1 MNERERTWQHP
12 PWLRI
17 ELAIRAVL
25 ADRLTRGQSSTI
37 DQTLMVRVRERERS
51 ECAGWSTEP
60 CPTTSNPTH

>member
-1 MNERERTWQHP
+1 MNEREHSWQHP

-51 ECAGWSTEP
+51 ECAGWF
-60 CPTTSNPTH
+60 N

>member
-1 MNERERTWQHP
+1 MSASGPGNTP

-51 ECAGWSTEP
+51 ECAGWF
-60 CPTTSNPTH
+60 N

>member
-1 MNERERTWQHP
+1 MSASGPGNTP

-51 ECAGWSTEP
+51 ECTGWF
-60 CPTTSNPTH
+60 N